1 VGNSPSSSKYFHLRI
16 NVRSRSSLA
25 RYRYNSPGIQE
36 DKVARCIRDDFEDIA
51 IAGNR
56 FFMVTS
62 TGKLYEF
69 SEGNNLEHVQAVIYG
84 TAVEAFYEIEGLCYD
99 PARDEL
105 LLACKIKSKTKNEK
119 RTEEKNKLQTTDRLP
134 VYAFSLK
141 TMSRLPLPRFLLDR
155 RAIARAAGRRSF
167 RPSGIAFEPTHGTFC
182 LISSRSRLIVEI
194 DSSDGVPLSFM
205 SLPKKYHPQPE
216 GIAFLSDN
224 TLLVS
229 DEGHVHGTISLYG
242 NKNS

>member
-1 VGNSPSSSKYFHLRI
+1 M
-16 NVRSRSSLA
+16 RSRSSLA
-25 RYRYNSPGIQE
+25 RYRYNSPGIQG
-36 DKVARCIRDDFEDIA
+36 DKVARCIQDDFEDIA

-56 FFMVTS
+56 IFMVTS

-69 SEGNNLEHVQAVIYG
+69 REDNNPEFVQAVVYG
-84 TAVEAFYEIEGLCYD
+84 TEVEAFCEIEGLCYD

-105 LLACKIKSKTKNEK
+105 LLAFKTNSIKKNEK
-119 RTEEKNKLQTTDRLP
+119 RTEEKNKLQTTDRFP

-141 TMSRLPLPRFLLDR
+141 TMSPLPLSGFMLDR
-155 RAIARAAGRRSF
+155 RGIATAAGRRSF
-167 RPSGIAFEPTHGTFC
+167 MPSGIAFGPIHGTFR

-242 NKNS
+242 NKKRISF